1 MAYQY
6 STQITE
12 NCAKAAGLSISISLK
27 ASTMICQSIRGKD
40 VQKAKKMLEETIKLE
55 KPVPYTR
62 YNHGL
67 GHKHGM
73 ASGRYPVNAC
83 KQILKLLKNAEA
95 NAQFK
100 GLSTGNL
107 IVKHASAQKGPTS
120 YHYGRQ
126 RTRAKRSHIELVL
139 EEVKK

>member
-1 MAYQY
+1 
-6 STQITE
+6 
-12 NCAKAAGLSISISLK
+12 
-27 ASTMICQSIRGKD
+27 MICQSIRGKNI
-40 VQKAKKMLEETIKLE
+40 QKAKKMLEETIKL
-55 KPVPYTR
+55 KTPVPYTR
-62 YNHGL
+62 YNKDV
-67 GHKHGM
+67 GHKRGI
-73 ASGRYPVNAC
+73 AAGRYPVNAS

-107 IVKHASAQKGPTS
+107 IVKHASTQKGPTS

-126 RTRAKRSHIELVL
+126 RTRAKRVHIELVL